1 MADVLVGIDGSGV
14 SAGAFARGL
23 DEAERRGVPVRA
35 LHVWETPMWVGG
47 VPGLSYDLTPSRE
60 ESESWARTVVDEVVD
75 KVVADRPSPPAVP
88 VEREIRHG
96 VAHRE
101 LLTAS
106 HDSDLLVVGGRGHGH
121 VASALLGSVTNELL
135 HSAAC
140 PVMLVPEPT
149 LPVVPWA
156 RVVVGLDGSR
166 NSHQALSWAAE
177 IARRDQVPLVV
188 VHAWL
193 LTTLPS
199 RPPMAY
205 IPPLWEYGAEAETW
219 LRHEVER
226 HLPDQEGI
234 EIRQAAVHS
243 AASAALLEITAPEDL
258 LVLGARGRGGFGGLL
273 LGSVAAQCARHANG
287 ALVVVRER
295 PPT

>member
-1 MADVLVGIDGSGV
+1 MADVLVGIDGSEA

-35 LHVWETPMWVGG
+35 LYVWETPKWVGG
-47 VPGLSYDLTPSRE
+47 VPGLSYDLAPSRE
-60 ESESWARTVVDEVVD
+60 QSESWARTVLDEVVD
-75 KVVADRPSPPAVP
+75 KVVANRPGPPAVP
-88 VEREIRHG
+88 VEREVRHG

-101 LLTAS
+101 LLAAS
-106 HDSDLLVVGGRGHGH
+106 QDCDLLVVGGRGRGH
-121 VASALLGSVTNELL
+121 VASLLLGSVTNELL
-135 HSAAC
+135 HSATC
-140 PVMLVPEPT
+140 PLMLVPDPG
-149 LPVVPWA
+149 LQVAPWA

-166 NSHQALSWAAE
+166 NSHQALGWAADL
-177 IARRDQVPLVV
+177 ARRDRVPLLV

-205 IPPLWEYGAEAETW
+205 VPPLWEYGTEAETW

-234 EIRQAAVHS
+234 EIRLEAVHA
-243 AASAALLEITAPEDL
+243 AASAALLESTSREDL

-273 LGSVAAQCARHANG
+273 LGSVAAQCAQHANG
-287 ALVVVRER
+287 VLVVVREQ
-295 PPT
+295 T